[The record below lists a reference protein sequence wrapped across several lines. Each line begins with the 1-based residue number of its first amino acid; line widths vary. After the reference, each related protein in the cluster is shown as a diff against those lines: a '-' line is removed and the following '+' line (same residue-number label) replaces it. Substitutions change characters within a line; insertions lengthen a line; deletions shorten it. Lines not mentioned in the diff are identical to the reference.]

1 MDTLTSNASASLPLS
16 ASDASIDFT
25 KKAVALVLLVITF
38 LGYWVGSAE
47 KAYRGF
53 KLVGKAKGEWSNK
66 PAKER
71 WAKNS
76 VEIVQKG
83 LGEAGGKPFQVITP
97 QGPLI
102 VLPIEYLDDVK
113 SNEHFSLMN
122 FAKRDFFANYPGL
135 EVFGSND
142 DIFATVVRQKLTQSL
157 GGLTATLAEETKM
170 LLGEELGKADDWK
183 DASFNHVAEAVASR
197 LSSLVFLGRPLCRNK
212 DWLSISVSYTIN
224 CIRKIRKFSTF
235 HPLLRPFV
243 FRFLAEARQLQQ
255 QRAAAK
261 RIIEPEVLA
270 RRKARFAAQQAGEK
284 YESKDA
290 VSWFEDVAAGRPYDY
305 VSSQLSLATAAIHTT
320 SSTLLIV
327 MYDILRHPELIAPL
341 REEAARV
348 LREDGG
354 WKKTSLYKMR
364 LLDSVMKES
373 VRVTTVSPFAMR
385 RYADREVTLFDGTRI
400 PKGAY
405 FLVSCTHLLNPSNF
419 GDDGDKFDGYR
430 FVKLREQAGQE
441 SRWQFVTT
449 GQDNMRFGH
458 GIHACPG
465 RFFASNEIK
474 IAIAH
479 LLLNYDWRFK
489 GDPPKGRSGEYEYVP
504 DPRTVVQFRSR
515 EPEVKL

>member
-1 MDTLTSNASASLPLS
+1 MDTLASNASASLPLS

-25 KKAVALVLLVITF
+25 KKAVTLVLLVITF

-71 WAKNS
+71 WAKSS

-83 LGEAGGKPFQVITP
+83 MDEAGGKPFQVITP

-113 SNEHFSLMN
+113 SNEHCSLMN

-142 DIFATVVRQKLTQSL
+142 DIFATV
-157 GGLTATLAEETKM
+157 
-170 LLGEELGKADDWK
+170 

-212 DWLSISVSYTIN
+212 DWLSISVSYTIH
-224 CIRKIRKFSTF
+224 CIRTIRKFSTF

-243 FRFLAEARQLQQ
+243 YRFLAESRQLQQ

-261 RIIEPEVLA
+261 RIIEPEVMA

-327 MYDILRHPELIAPL
+327 MYDILRRPELIAPL

-373 VRVTTVSPFAMR
+373 VRITTVSPFAMR
-385 RYADREVTLFDGTRI
+385 RYADREVTLFDGTKI

-430 FVKLREQAGQE
+430 FLKLREQAGQE

>member
-83 LGEAGGKPFQVITP
+83 LGGKPFQVITP

-142 DIFATVVRQKLTQSL
+142 DIFATVVRQKLTH
-157 GGLTATLAEETKM
+157 
-170 LLGEELGKADDWK
+170 
-183 DASFNHVAEAVASR
+183 FNHVAEAVASR

-224 CIRKIRKFSTF
+224 CIRTIRKFSTF

-243 FRFLAEARQLQQ
+243 FRFLVEARQLQQ

-327 MYDILRHPELIAPL
+327 MYDILRHPELVAPL
-341 REEAARV
+341 RAEAARV